1 MGVYMK
7 VLVVSL
13 GFSVDLVVR
22 SILKITVDPA
32 DTVVLVYSLF
42 GDEVSRK
49 RVLDVVSTIKG
60 LLKGNKV
67 IDCEVTGTDFY
78 EDVIKVLRTLKSCV
92 NVNVIASLVGGMR
105 ISLFAILYALELFSR
120 VKGCNTYTY
129 LMREDGLYDVVIK
142 LPLTPQLGNTEKKV
156 LKLIKDMGLEGC
168 RRPEVVGKLS
178 NTLKITQVAVR
189 KVLRSLESKKLI
201 SVSDGVIKLEKLGEV
216 ITELVE

>member
-1 MGVYMK
+1 MK

-32 DTVVLVYSLF
+32 DTVVLVYSLS
-42 GDEVSRK
+42 GDEVSKK

-78 EDVIKVLRTLKSCV
+78 EDVIKVLRTLKSCA
-92 NVNVIASLVGGMR
+92 NTNVIASLVGGMR
-105 ISLFAILYALELFSR
+105 ITLFAILYALELFSR
-120 VKGCNTYTY
+120 VKGCNTYMY

-142 LPLTPQLGNTEKKV
+142 LPLTPSLGNTEKRM
-156 LKLIKDMGLEGC
+156 LKLIKDMGLEGY
-168 RRPEVVGKLS
+168 RRSEVVSKLS

-201 SVSDGVIKLEKLGEV
+201 SVSDGVIKLERLGRV